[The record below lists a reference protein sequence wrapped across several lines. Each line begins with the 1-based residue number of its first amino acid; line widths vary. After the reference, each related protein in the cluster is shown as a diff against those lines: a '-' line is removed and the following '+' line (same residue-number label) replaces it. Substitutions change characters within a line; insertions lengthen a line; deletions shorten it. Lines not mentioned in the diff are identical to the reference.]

1 MLRDVGGVLV
11 WVEGESHGVSLLYGQ
26 QTPASTCRHHTQPAL
41 CPLALGTSMPACSS
55 IQPSTL
61 LCHMRSR
68 SSGRRRQ
75 CFSANADSACP
86 MNCAAMPLGIST
98 HSLAQRAEAAAQA
111 MNRDMQQA
119 GSLQGAVVAAARLLE
134 APIGS
139 GRTAEPQTECK
150 VLRIPLTD
158 IKPMA
163 GVTIRER
170 CPPAIPDGPICSPCT
185 SAPRSGQTQCGL
197 SCPIG
202 WPARRDS
209 NPRPAA

>member
-1 MLRDVGGVLV
+1 
-11 WVEGESHGVSLLYGQ
+11 
-26 QTPASTCRHHTQPAL
+26 
-41 CPLALGTSMPACSS
+41 
-55 IQPSTL
+55 
-61 LCHMRSR
+61 
-68 SSGRRRQ
+68 
-75 CFSANADSACP
+75 
-86 MNCAAMPLGIST
+86 MPLGIST

-170 CPPAIPDGPICSPCT
+170 CPPSHSRRPDLFPMHQRAAKWPDPMWAVVPHRV
-185 SAPRSGQTQCGL
+185 APEEIEHWPQTRMATCFH
-197 SCPIG
+197 
-202 WPARRDS
+202 AF
-209 NPRPAA
+209 